1 MGQSSQF
8 ICQKQPSKSD
18 TGAGS
23 SGSGGVGSLRSPQSN
38 EASSSDEEED
48 EEVDMPPHLIR
59 PPPEPDTGPPSSDQA
74 AKALTENQPSQPQS
88 VIFLSDLFLI

>member
-18 TGAGS
+18 SGAGG
-23 SGSGGVGSLRSPQSN
+23 SGGGVGSLRSPQSN

-59 PPPEPDTGPPSSDQA
+59 PPPDPDTGPPAGDA
-74 AKALTENQPSQPQS
+74 VVKASASQPSVSQY
-88 VIFLSDLFLI
+88 VNDLKSWLC